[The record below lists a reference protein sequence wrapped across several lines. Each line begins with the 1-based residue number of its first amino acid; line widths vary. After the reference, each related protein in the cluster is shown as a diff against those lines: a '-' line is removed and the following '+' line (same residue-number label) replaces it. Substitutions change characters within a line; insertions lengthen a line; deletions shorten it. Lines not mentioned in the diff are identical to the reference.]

1 MRTMEESIEQKAQE
15 RADRKLQYIIGRY
28 GDANGE
34 RRKPYYREQL
44 IQEAKAAL
52 SWEVFSLAF
61 MELCKENA
69 PVTPTKASEVSTD
82 LKVTVHDYP
91 EGMLE
96 TQNRQLCE
104 LIGDGCD
111 MIENVMPKRLYRE
124 LGHTTTVLR
133 ENSKCVS
140 MLVDEEFL
148 FRNGLQP
155 NLIGCY
161 LYETDKHRSPIM
173 GNILFVGNA
182 YVGDGVEFT
191 GIEPETFETLHK
203 QLKNMAMAMK
213 AHKEALGV

>member
-1 MRTMEESIEQKAQE
+1 MSK
-15 RADRKLQYIIGRY
+15 II
-28 GDANGE
+28 
-34 RRKPYYREQL
+34 K
-44 IQEAKAAL
+44 
-52 SWEVFSLAF
+52 
-61 MELCKENA
+61 
-69 PVTPTKASEVSTD
+69 VSMN
-82 LKVTVHDYP
+82 LEVTVHDFP
-91 EGMLE
+91 DGTLTE
-96 TQNRQLCE
+96 QNRRLYE
-104 LIGDGCD
+104 LIGGGCD

-124 LGHTTTVLR
+124 LGHTTTVLK

-148 FRNGLQP
+148 FRNGLLP

-182 YVGDGVEFT
+182 YRGDGIEFT
-191 GIEPETFETLHK
+191 GIEQETFETLYT

>member
-1 MRTMEESIEQKAQE
+1 MSK
-15 RADRKLQYIIGRY
+15 II
-28 GDANGE
+28 
-34 RRKPYYREQL
+34 K
-44 IQEAKAAL
+44 
-52 SWEVFSLAF
+52 
-61 MELCKENA
+61 
-69 PVTPTKASEVSTD
+69 VSTD
-82 LKVTVHDYP
+82 LEVTVHDYP

-111 MIENVMPKRLYRE
+111 MVENVMPKRLYRE

-133 ENSKCVS
+133 ENSKC
-140 MLVDEEFL
+140 
-148 FRNGLQP
+148 
-155 NLIGCY
+155 IGCY

-182 YVGDGVEFT
+182 YIGDGVEFT

-203 QLKNMAMAMK
+203 QLRNMAMAMK

>member
-1 MRTMEESIEQKAQE
+1 MSK
-15 RADRKLQYIIGRY
+15 II
-28 GDANGE
+28 
-34 RRKPYYREQL
+34 K
-44 IQEAKAAL
+44 
-52 SWEVFSLAF
+52 
-61 MELCKENA
+61 
-69 PVTPTKASEVSTD
+69 VSMN
-82 LKVTVHDYP
+82 LEVTVHDFP
-91 EGMLE
+91 EGTLTE
-96 TQNRQLCE
+96 QNRKLYE
-104 LIGDGCD
+104 LIGNGCD

-148 FRNGLQP
+148 FRNGFHP

-173 GNILFVGNA
+173 GDILFVGLT
-182 YVGDGVEFT
+182 YIGDGIEFT
-191 GIEPETFETLHK
+191 GIEPETFETLHT